1 MNDTK
6 DILNNIFSMGK
17 KIHPAAE
24 ALRVKLN
31 EIIADQQL
39 DAHAASMALAYLSAG
54 YVRQI
59 KQMYDDPDTHD
70 TIEDLFIGNFK
81 MFLGMLDATDVR
93 NEVEKMKRE
102 ELN

>member
-6 DILNNIFSMGK
+6 DILKNIFGMGK

-31 EIIADQQL
+31 EIIAEQQL

-59 KQMYDDPDTHD
+59 KKLYSDPASQDLV
-70 TIEDLFIGNFK
+70 EDMFIQNFK
-81 MFLGMLDATDVR
+81 MFLGMLDAKDVNR
-93 NEVEKMKRE
+93 EVEKMKSE